1 MKIYKYIKIYVEKV
15 EKYLFMLKY
24 NRVYKNR
31 DYKLCTMCKNCVQKN
46 VFKFLKSCFRKMFKF
61 VFRNLSLAL
70 LPQSNCYIY

>member
-31 DYKLCTMCKNCVQKN
+31 DYKLCTMCKNCV
-46 VFKFLKSCFRKMFKF
+46 
-61 VFRNLSLAL
+61 
-70 LPQSNCYIY
+70 